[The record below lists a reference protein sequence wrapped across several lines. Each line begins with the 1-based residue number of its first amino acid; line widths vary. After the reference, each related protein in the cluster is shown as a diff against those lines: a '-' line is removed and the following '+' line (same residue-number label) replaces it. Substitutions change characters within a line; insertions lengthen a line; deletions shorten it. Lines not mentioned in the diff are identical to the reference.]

1 MYRFILKRLIMLIPV
16 LIGVSF
22 VVYGLM
28 AMIPGDPVYQVL
40 SEDATEEQIAET
52 RAEMQLDKPFL
63 VRYANYMLNL
73 MKGDMGTSYIS
84 KRSVFETFM
93 QRFPA
98 TLELGIA
105 SILFAIV
112 LAVPLGILSATHH
125 NSLLDTAGSTVA
137 ILGMSMPN
145 FWLGL
150 LLILAFSNKLGWF
163 PSGGNKAG
171 LISLVLPAITEGAYL
186 MAFIMRTTRSSM
198 LEVIR
203 QDYIVTAKAKGVGKN
218 AVIFKHALK
227 NALIPI
233 VTATGMNFAY
243 VLGGPAL
250 TETVFSWPGVGRLV
264 VDSMNEKDY
273 PMVTGCLVLST
284 LVVSVV
290 NLLVDI
296 LYAYLDPRIKA
307 QYVK

>member
-1 MYRFILKRLIMLIPV
+1 MYRYVLKRLLMLIPII
-16 LIGVSF
+16 IGVSF
-22 VVYGLM
+22 VVYSLM
-28 AMIPGDPVYQVL
+28 ALIPGDPVYQVV
-40 SEDATEEQIAET
+40 SEDATEEQIAEV
-52 RAEMQLDKPFL
+52 RAEMGLDKPFI
-63 VRYANYMLNL
+63 VRYANYMLGL
-73 MKGDMGTSYIS
+73 LQGDMGKSYIS
-84 KRSVFETFM
+84 KRPVFDTFM

-98 TLELGIA
+98 TLKLGIA
-105 SILFAIV
+105 SIIFAV
-112 LAVPLGILSATHH
+112 ALAIPLGIVSALRQNTI
-125 NSLLDTAGSTVA
+125 LDTSCSAIA

-150 LLILAFSNKLGWF
+150 MLILLFSNRLGWF
-163 PSGGNKAG
+163 PSGGDEGFKS
-171 LISLVLPAITEGAYL
+171 LILPAITEGAFL

-203 QDYIVTAKAKGVGKN
+203 QDYIVTAKAKGVSKGV
-218 AVIFKHALK
+218 VIRKHALK
-227 NALIPI
+227 NAMIPI
-233 VTATGMNFAY
+233 ITAAGMNFAY

-264 VDSMNEKDY
+264 VDSMNEKDI

-284 LVVSVV
+284 IIVSIV

-307 QYVK
+307 QYTK

>member
-1 MYRFILKRLIMLIPV
+1 MLIPII
-16 LIGVSF
+16 IGVSF
-22 VVYGLM
+22 VVYSLM
-28 AMIPGDPVYQVL
+28 ALIPGDPVYQVV
-40 SEDATEEQIAET
+40 SEDATEEQIAEV
-52 RAEMQLDKPFL
+52 RAEMGLDKPFI
-63 VRYANYMLNL
+63 VRYANYMLGL
-73 MKGDMGTSYIS
+73 LQGDMGKSYIS
-84 KRSVFETFM
+84 KRPVFDTFM

-98 TLELGIA
+98 TLKLGIA
-105 SILFAIV
+105 SIIFAV
-112 LAVPLGILSATHH
+112 ALAIPLGIVSALRQNTI
-125 NSLLDTAGSTVA
+125 LDTSCSAIA

-150 LLILAFSNKLGWF
+150 MLILLFSNRLGWF
-163 PSGGNKAG
+163 PSGGDEGFKS
-171 LISLVLPAITEGAYL
+171 LILPAITEGAFL

-203 QDYIVTAKAKGVGKN
+203 QDYIVTAKAKGVSKGV
-218 AVIFKHALK
+218 VIRKHALK
-227 NALIPI
+227 NAMIPI
-233 VTATGMNFAY
+233 ITAAGMNFAY

-264 VDSMNEKDY
+264 VDSMNEKDI

-284 LVVSVV
+284 IIVSIV

-307 QYVK
+307 QYTK